1 MLLKIKELESLTK
14 YLFSEIEKSNIN
26 KPINYIISF
35 LIIALFFY
43 RIYLISF
50 S

>member
-1 MLLKIKELESLTK
+1 MPLKIRELENLIK
-14 YLFSEIEKSNIN
+14 YLFSKAG
-26 KPINYIISF
+26 KPAILIGYIISF

-43 RIYLISF
+43 KACFISF

>member
-1 MLLKIKELESLTK
+1 MPLKIGKLGSLTK
-14 YLFSEIEKSNIN
+14 YLFSKARELVILVS
-26 KPINYIISF
+26 YIISF

-43 RIYLISF
+43 RAYLVSL

>member
-1 MLLKIKELESLTK
+1 MFLKIEKIESLTK
-14 YLFSEIEKSNIN
+14 YLFSKIEELVILIS
-26 KPINYIISF
+26 YIISF

-43 RIYLISF
+43 RAYLISL

>member
-1 MLLKIKELESLTK
+1 MPLKIRELKSLIK
-14 YLFSEIEKSNIN
+14 YLFSKVEELVILIG
-26 KPINYIISF
+26 YIISF

-43 RIYLISF
+43 KACLVSL